1 MKNNMLGGIDVG
13 AELSKILLR
22 EINKE
27 IAISISDKA
36 IKRQYGFDDAI
47 LVNMQTYSECLDYD
61 NEGAAESLTR
71 AIRIIIMSMINKHC
85 I

>member
-22 EINKE
+22 EINKV

-71 AIRIIIMSMINKHC
+71 AIRIIIMSMRNKHC

>member
-1 MKNNMLGGIDVG
+1 MLGGIDVG
-13 AELSKILLR
+13 AELSKILLI

-36 IKRQYGFDDAI
+36 IKRQYGFDDDTI

-71 AIRIIIMSMINKHC
+71 AIRIIIMSMRNKHC